1 MFPHIYVTDVVRGT
15 NMLEI
20 IFEDEY
26 DTAAFLHLAEHLDSR
41 HHMSIQ
47 QGKDRLLIEAK
58 ESEEGLEPIVQ

>member
-26 DTAAFLHLAEHLDSR
+26 DTAAFYILLNTWTVG
-41 HHMSIQ
+41 ITCQ
-47 QGKDRLLIEAK
+47 FNKGKTGF
-58 ESEEGLEPIVQ
+58 S